1 VTVDAPCHKITVDHF
16 RRSIGHAGN
25 AVADR
30 AVDLILNMDPVG
42 KDDERREL
50 IHPFPW
56 DRLAALHIS
65 DDFQS
70 LGPLADGV
78 ARMAGLAEF
87 DIRDPS
93 DTIPFH
99 MAMTEGAVQVRHL
112 LVMDVIESDGLIDR
126 DPGKNGEDRI
136 KDAFSLSAE
145 SIVSHSG
152 KQRDEDEN
160 NEKIKPFLHITNL
173 LKRVDACQEDS
184 IAGLLSDRTGL
195 HRLKSYRGQH
205 SADQVRLWITEK

>member
-1 VTVDAPCHKITVDHF
+1 MTVYTPCHKVTVDHS

-56 DRLAALHIS
+56 DRLAVLHIS
-65 DDFQS
+65 DDFQC

-87 DIRDPS
+87 DIRDS
-93 DTIPFH
+93 CDAIPFH
-99 MAMTEGAVQVRHL
+99 MAMTEGTVQVRHL
-112 LVMDVIESDGLIDR
+112 FVMDVVESDGLIDR
-126 DPGKNGEDRI
+126 DPAKNGKDR
-136 KDAFSLSAE
+136 KKYALRLSPE
-145 SIVSHSG
+145 SIVSDRG
-152 KQRDEDEN
+152 QQRDDN
-160 NEKIKPFLHITNL
+160 KSNAKINPFSHIDNL
-173 LKRVDACQEDS
+173 LKRV
-184 IAGLLSDRTGL
+184 
-195 HRLKSYRGQH
+195 
-205 SADQVRLWITEK
+205 